1 MYQRILMPVDLT
13 DRHEEALKR
22 AAELTRASDGEI
34 VLLHVVELIN
44 GLGLDEERLFYERLE
59 RVARQHLEGLGRRL
73 EQLGARWRIDVRVGS
88 RLREVVEQARQAG
101 ADLVVFTSPQLDEDN
116 PLAGWASLS
125 YRVALLL
132 SCPVLLVR

>member
-1 MYQRILMPVDLT
+1 MFHRILMPVDLA
-13 DRHEEALKR
+13 DRHEEALRR
-22 AAELTRASDGEI
+22 AAELSRQSHGEI
-34 VLLHVVELIN
+34 ILLHVVELIS

-59 RVARQHLEGLGRRL
+59 RVARQHLEGMGRRL
-73 EQLGARWRIDVRVGS
+73 EELGARWRIEVRLGS
-88 RLREVVEQARQAG
+88 RLREVVEQARAAG
-101 ADLVVFTSPQLDEDN
+101 TDLVVFTSPPLDEDN